1 MLYFFFISCEN
12 KLNHVSDI
20 NICQHPLVFGDIHR
34 FSASPASVRSGFGLL
49 LVGRVCSLFPP
60 WPSNISLKTMILF
73 LEFSTRV
80 LQHFSSSHYFRIF
93 NFSSSPV
100 REVLAPC
107 CFSISSVCFGTR
119 FSPEDVYHQFIVF
132 FVLIIIT
139 IV

>member
-1 MLYFFFISCEN
+1 MFQILTYFQHHQVFR
-12 KLNHVSDI
+12 DI
-20 NICQHPLVFGDIHR
+20 DL

-73 LEFSTRV
+73 IKEFCSIFLAHIILEYSTFLFHIIIEYWTFLAHLCEKFSLLAV
-80 LQHFSSSHYFRIF
+80 SPFHPSILEPDFHLKMFIINLYF
-93 NFSSSPV
+93 
-100 REVLAPC
+100 
-107 CFSISSVCFGTR
+107 
-119 FSPEDVYHQFIVF
+119 F

>member
-1 MLYFFFISCEN
+1 MFQILTYF
-12 KLNHVSDI
+12 
-20 NICQHPLVFGDIHR
+20 QHHQVFRGIHL

-73 LEFSTRV
+73 LEFSKRV
-80 LQHFSSSHYFRIF
+80 LQHFSSSHYSRIF
-93 NFSSSPV
+93 NFSFSHYYRILNFSSSPV